1 MTDEEFELLIEE
13 SLERAASVDLDQRS
27 YEFNGVYRNCQHIT
41 PDTWYV
47 GVFDIKD
54 DLNEMEREGTES
66 DCCWSIN
73 FDVKF
78 ATPEEETRGLSCPA

>member
-1 MTDEEFELLIEE
+1 
-13 SLERAASVDLDQRS
+13 
-27 YEFNGVYRNCQHIT
+27 
-41 PDTWYV
+41 V